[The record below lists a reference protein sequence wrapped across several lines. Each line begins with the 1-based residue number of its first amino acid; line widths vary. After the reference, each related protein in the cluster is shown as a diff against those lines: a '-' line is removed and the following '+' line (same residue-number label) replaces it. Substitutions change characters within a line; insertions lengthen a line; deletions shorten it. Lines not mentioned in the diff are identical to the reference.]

1 MYLGADTPGPV
12 KPEEKKTANTGWI
25 GAVEPLGNAA
35 VGLANA
41 FFGRSNPGQPPVV
54 VEKTD
59 NTALYVGGGV
69 ALLGATALVIALT
82 KKKRR

>member
-12 KPEEKKTANTGWI
+12 KPEEKKTQTTSWV
-25 GAVEPLGNAA
+25 GAVEPIGNAVTGL
-35 VGLANA
+35 VGA